1 MLNKVASNH
10 SHHSLGSFPRNLGR
24 GDVLR
29 DLCDWQ
35 NNFASHATHLSGEK
49 RSSADL
55 HPPPKKQIWYK
66 RRLKGKFDGGGGW
79 SIFAGRFGRG
89 GGVGGPKS
97 AVTPVRIMRP
107 TTLDSKI
114 SSISTT
120 SRPLWS
126 YGYTLWKVVYRN
138 IRYMCINLVANII
151 WGPGHTIRSSF
162 PLDFSSLH
170 HTHRRVFTVF
180 YVTAM

>member
-1 MLNKVASNH
+1 MFCVTYLTGKTISQVTR
-10 SHHSLGSFPRNLGR
+10 PTCR
-24 GDVLR
+24 
-29 DLCDWQ
+29 
-35 NNFASHATHLSGEK
+35 GEK
-49 RSSADL
+49 MILRGF
-55 HPPPKKQIWYK
+55 HPPPKNIIITKYNTNAAQK
-66 RRLKGKFDGGGGW
+66 ESLMGGGGGVHIRW
-79 SIFAGRFGRG
+79 QIWAG

-97 AVTPVRIMRP
+97 AVTPVRITRP
-107 TTLDSKI
+107 TSLNSKI

-138 IRYMCINLVANII
+138 IRYMCINLVANIT
-151 WGPGHTIRSSF
+151 WGPGHAIRSSF

-170 HTHRRVFTVF
+170 HTCRRVFTVF

>member
-1 MLNKVASNH
+1 MFCVTYVTGKTISQVTRPTCRGKNDP
-10 SHHSLGSFPRNLGR
+10 PRIY
-24 GDVLR
+24 
-29 DLCDWQ
+29 
-35 NNFASHATHLSGEK
+35 T
-49 RSSADL
+49 
-55 HPPPKKQIWYK
+55 PPKKTNMIQTPLK
-66 RRLKGKFDGGGGW
+66 RKVWWGGW

-138 IRYMCINLVANII
+138 IRYMCINLVTNII
-151 WGPGHTIRSSF
+151 WGAGHTIRSSF

-170 HTHRRVFTVF
+170 HTCRRVFTVF

>member
-1 MLNKVASNH
+1 MFCVTYVTGKTISQVTRPTCRGKNDP
-10 SHHSLGSFPRNLGR
+10 PRIY
-24 GDVLR
+24 
-29 DLCDWQ
+29 
-35 NNFASHATHLSGEK
+35 T
-49 RSSADL
+49 
-55 HPPPKKQIWYK
+55 PPPKKTNMIQTPLK
-66 RRLKGKFDGGGGW
+66 RKVWWGGGPYSLADLDG
-79 SIFAGRFGRG
+79 G

-97 AVTPVRIMRP
+97 AVTPERIMRP

-151 WGPGHTIRSSF
+151 WGPGHTIRSSHF
-162 PLDFSSLH
+162 QCAKKWS
-170 HTHRRVFTVF
+170 RRIC
-180 YVTAM
+180 

>member
-1 MLNKVASNH
+1 MFCVTYVTGKTISQVTR
-10 SHHSLGSFPRNLGR
+10 PTCR
-24 GDVLR
+24 
-29 DLCDWQ
+29 
-35 NNFASHATHLSGEK
+35 GEK
-49 RSSADL
+49 RPSADL
-55 HPPPKKQIWYK
+55 YPPKNSINQQIWYK
-66 RRLKGKFDGGGGW
+66 RRLKGKFDGGGVHIRW
-79 SIFAGRFGRG
+79 QIWTG

-107 TTLDSKI
+107 TSLNSKI

-126 YGYTLWKVVYRN
+126 YGYTLWRVVYRN
-138 IRYMCINLVANII
+138 IRYMCINLVANIT
-151 WGPGHTIRSSF
+151 WGPGHAIRSSF

-170 HTHRRVFTVF
+170 HTRRRVFTVF

>member
-1 MLNKVASNH
+1 MLNEVASDH
-10 SHHSLGSFPRNLGR
+10 SLHSLGSFPRNLGR

-35 NNFASHATHLSGEK
+35 FRKSLDPLVGGKNDPPRIYT
-49 RSSADL
+49 
-55 HPPPKKQIWYK
+55 PPKNSINYQIWC
-66 RRLKGKFDGGGGW
+66 LKGKFDGGGGCPY
-79 SIFAGRFGRG
+79 SLADLDG

-97 AVTPVRIMRP
+97 AVTPVRSMRP
-107 TTLDSKI
+107 TTLNSKI

-126 YGYTLWKVVYRN
+126 YGYTLWKAVYRN
-138 IRYMCINLVANII
+138 IRYTCINLEANIT
-151 WGPGHTIRSSF
+151 WGPGHAIRSSF

-170 HTHRRVFTVF
+170 HTRRRVFTVF

>member
-1 MLNKVASNH
+1 MFCVTYVT
-10 SHHSLGSFPRNLGR
+10 GS
-24 GDVLR
+24 
-29 DLCDWQ
+29 
-35 NNFASHATHLSGEK
+35 FASHSTHLSEGK
-49 RSSADL
+49 MILRGFIF
-55 HPPPKKQIWYK
+55 PPPQKNSINYQIWCK
-66 RRLKGKFDGGGGW
+66 RCLKGKFDGGGGV
-79 SIFAGRFGRG
+79 SIFASGFGRG

-97 AVTPVRIMRP
+97 TVTPVRSMRP
-107 TTLDSKI
+107 TTLNSKI

-138 IRYMCINLVANII
+138 IRYMCINLVANIT
-151 WGPGHTIRSSF
+151 WGPGHAIRSSF

-170 HTHRRVFTVF
+170 HTCRRVFTVF